1 LAKQQAKP
9 KSADKPIAELQEEQ
23 RKTQR
28 REKLRKEAE
37 QVASREN
44 KSVAAMGKAAK
55 AKANI
60 LTKFHGLGVNQ

>member
-37 QVASREN
+37 QVASRE
-44 KSVAAMGKAAK
+44 KKYSVAAMAKAAK
-55 AKANI
+55 VKADASA
-60 LTKFHGLGVNQ
+60 